1 MKAKTCSPCQ
11 MYPMKPFPHVWLDF
25 AAGGQYAGRVEVEL
39 YADVPKTSENFR
51 CLVTGEKGMGK
62 KGKALHYKDSFQGGK
77 FGTNDILPSS

>member
-62 KGKALHYKDSFQGGK
+62 LGKNLHYQGSKIHRAVSGLL
-77 FGTNDILPSS
+77 I